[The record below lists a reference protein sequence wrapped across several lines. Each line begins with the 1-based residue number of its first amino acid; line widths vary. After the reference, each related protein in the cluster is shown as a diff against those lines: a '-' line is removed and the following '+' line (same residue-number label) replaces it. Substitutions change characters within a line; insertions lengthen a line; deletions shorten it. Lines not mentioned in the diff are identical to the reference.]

1 MLDLILKLRLILII
15 AGQIFIVTDL
25 IIITLKMII
34 IKEAYSC

>member
-15 AGQIFIVTDL
+15 TGQIFIVIDL